1 MDKDVL
7 AMSPAG
13 PPTVC
18 PPLSGWKI
26 KIPCDSLRRETL
38 IEGNLNRFEISH
50 SCINTERDFGPAV
63 NTEMMCLD
71 GMILNSVCL

>member
-1 MDKDVL
+1 MDIDVL

-26 KIPCDSLRRETL
+26 KIPCDSLRRDTM
-38 IEGNLNRFEISH
+38 IEGNLIRFETSH

-71 GMILNSVCL
+71 GMILNNVCL